1 MLSVLICL
9 LGLTLVA
16 VPDFSV
22 SLLCWLG
29 GILLTAFGCIRIVG
43 YFSRDLYRLAFQY
56 DLAFGIL
63 MIILGL
69 VLMLRT
75 DAMVHILCL
84 LLGLSVLAD
93 ALLKVQ
99 IAIDARAFGIRRW
112 WMILAT
118 AVVTGSVGLLLL
130 LRPAAGAQVIMV
142 LMGISFLGEGLM
154 NLTTVWMILATAV
167 VTGSVGLLLLLRPAA
182 GAQVIMVLMGIS
194 FLGEGLMNLTTVLC
208 AVQILKKQYPKIIDE
223 V

>member
-1 MLSVLICL
+1 MGKDGPQFPPQHPRQSANKRLRFAKIGYIVLSVLICL

-154 NLTTVWMILATAV
+154 NLTTV
-167 VTGSVGLLLLLRPAA
+167 
-182 GAQVIMVLMGIS
+182 
-194 FLGEGLMNLTTVLC
+194 LC

-223 V
+223 A

>member
-1 MLSVLICL
+1 MGKDGPQFPPQHPRQSANKRLRFAKIGYIVLSVLICL

-63 MIILGL
+63 MIVLGL
-69 VLMLRT
+69 VLILRT

-154 NLTTVWMILATAV
+154 NLTTV
-167 VTGSVGLLLLLRPAA
+167 
-182 GAQVIMVLMGIS
+182 
-194 FLGEGLMNLTTVLC
+194 LC

>member
-1 MLSVLICL
+1 MGKDGPQFPPQHRRQSANKRLRFAKIGYIVLSVLICL

-63 MIILGL
+63 MIVLGL
-69 VLMLRT
+69 VLILRT

-118 AVVTGSVGLLLL
+118 AVVTG
-130 LRPAAGAQVIMV
+130 
-142 LMGISFLGEGLM
+142 F
-154 NLTTVWMILATAV
+154 
-167 VTGSVGLLLLLRPAA
+167 VGLLLLLRPAA

>member
-1 MLSVLICL
+1 MGKDEPQFPPQHPRQSANKRLRFAKIGYIVLSVLICL

-63 MIILGL
+63 MIVLGL

-118 AVVTGSVGLLLL
+118 AVVTG
-130 LRPAAGAQVIMV
+130 
-142 LMGISFLGEGLM
+142 F
-154 NLTTVWMILATAV
+154 
-167 VTGSVGLLLLLRPAA
+167 VGLLLLLRPAA

-223 V
+223 A

>member
-1 MLSVLICL
+1 MGKDEPLLSSQSPRRSANKRLRFAKVGYIVLSVLICL
-9 LGLTLVA
+9 LGLTLMA

-29 GILLTAFGCIRIVG
+29 GSLLIAFGCIRIVG

-63 MIILGL
+63 LIVLGL
-69 VLMLRT
+69 VLILRT
-75 DAMVHILCL
+75 DSMVHILCL

-112 WMILAT
+112 WMILLT
-118 AVVTGSVGLLLL
+118 AIVTGLVGVLLL

-142 LMGISFLGEGLM
+142 L
-154 NLTTVWMILATAV
+154 V
-167 VTGSVGLLLLLRPAA
+167 
-182 GAQVIMVLMGIS
+182 GIS

-208 AVQILKKQYPKIIDE
+208 AVQILKKQYPRILDE
-223 V
+223 A

>member
-1 MLSVLICL
+1 MGKDGPQFPPQHPRQSANKRLRFAKIGYIVLSVLICL

-63 MIILGL
+63 MIVLGL

-154 NLTTVWMILATAV
+154 NLTTV
-167 VTGSVGLLLLLRPAA
+167 
-182 GAQVIMVLMGIS
+182 
-194 FLGEGLMNLTTVLC
+194 LC

-223 V
+223 A

>member
-1 MLSVLICL
+1 MGKDGSQFPPPHQRQSANKRLRFAKIGYIVLSVLICL

-63 MIILGL
+63 MIVLGL

-99 IAIDARAFGIRRW
+99 IAIDARVFGIRRW

-118 AVVTGSVGLLLL
+118 AVVTG
-130 LRPAAGAQVIMV
+130 
-142 LMGISFLGEGLM
+142 F
-154 NLTTVWMILATAV
+154 
-167 VTGSVGLLLLLRPAA
+167 VGLLLLLRPAA

>member
-1 MLSVLICL
+1 MGKDGPQFPPQHPRQSANKRLRFAKIGYIVLSVLICL

-69 VLMLRT
+69 VLILRT

-118 AVVTGSVGLLLL
+118 AVVTGFVGLLLL
-130 LRPAAGAQVIMV
+130 LRPAAGV
-142 LMGISFLGEGLM
+142 
-154 NLTTVWMILATAV
+154 
-167 VTGSVGLLLLLRPAA
+167 
-182 GAQVIMVLMGIS
+182 QVIMVLMGIS

>member
-1 MLSVLICL
+1 MGKDGPQFPPQHPRQSANKRLRFAKIGYIVLSVLICL

-154 NLTTVWMILATAV
+154 NLTTV
-167 VTGSVGLLLLLRPAA
+167 
-182 GAQVIMVLMGIS
+182 
-194 FLGEGLMNLTTVLC
+194 LC

>member
-1 MLSVLICL
+1 MGKDGPQFPPQHPRQSANKRLRFAKIGYIVLSVLICL

-63 MIILGL
+63 MIVLGL

-118 AVVTGSVGLLLL
+118 AVVTG
-130 LRPAAGAQVIMV
+130 
-142 LMGISFLGEGLM
+142 F
-154 NLTTVWMILATAV
+154 
-167 VTGSVGLLLLLRPAA
+167 VGLLLLLRPAA

-223 V
+223 A

>member
-1 MLSVLICL
+1 MGKDGPQFPPQHPRQSANKRLRFAKIGYIVLSVLICL

-63 MIILGL
+63 MIVLGL
-69 VLMLRT
+69 VLILRT

-93 ALLKVQ
+93 ALLKVC
-99 IAIDARAFGIRRW
+99 
-112 WMILAT
+112 
-118 AVVTGSVGLLLL
+118 LLYTSPSP
-130 LRPAAGAQVIMV
+130 RDRG
-142 LMGISFLGEGLM
+142 
-154 NLTTVWMILATAV
+154 
-167 VTGSVGLLLLLRPAA
+167 
-182 GAQVIMVLMGIS
+182 
-194 FLGEGLMNLTTVLC
+194 
-208 AVQILKKQYPKIIDE
+208 
-223 V
+223 

>member
-1 MLSVLICL
+1 MGKDGPQFPPQHQRQSANKRLRFAKIGYIVLSVLICL
-9 LGLTLVA
+9 FGLTLVA

-29 GILLTAFGCIRIVG
+29 GTLLTAFGCIRIVG

-63 MIILGL
+63 MIVLGL
-69 VLMLRT
+69 VLILRT

-118 AVVTGSVGLLLL
+118 AVVTG
-130 LRPAAGAQVIMV
+130 
-142 LMGISFLGEGLM
+142 F
-154 NLTTVWMILATAV
+154 
-167 VTGSVGLLLLLRPAA
+167 VGLLLLLRPAA

>member
-1 MLSVLICL
+1 MGKDGPQFPPQHPRQSANKRLRFAKIGYIVLSVLICL

-118 AVVTGSVGLLLL
+118 AVVTG
-130 LRPAAGAQVIMV
+130 
-142 LMGISFLGEGLM
+142 F
-154 NLTTVWMILATAV
+154 
-167 VTGSVGLLLLLRPAA
+167 VGLLLLLRPAA

>member
-1 MLSVLICL
+1 MGKDGPQFPPQHPRQSANKRLRFAKIGYIVLSVLICL

-69 VLMLRT
+69 VLILRT

-154 NLTTVWMILATAV
+154 NLTTV
-167 VTGSVGLLLLLRPAA
+167 
-182 GAQVIMVLMGIS
+182 
-194 FLGEGLMNLTTVLC
+194 LC

>member
-1 MLSVLICL
+1 MGKDGPQFPPQHRRQSSNKRLRFAKIGYIVLSVLICL

-154 NLTTVWMILATAV
+154 NLTTV
-167 VTGSVGLLLLLRPAA
+167 
-182 GAQVIMVLMGIS
+182 
-194 FLGEGLMNLTTVLC
+194 LC

>member
-1 MLSVLICL
+1 MGKDGPQFPPQHPRQSANKRLRFAKIGYIVLSVLICL

-63 MIILGL
+63 MIVLGL

-154 NLTTVWMILATAV
+154 NLTTV
-167 VTGSVGLLLLLRPAA
+167 
-182 GAQVIMVLMGIS
+182 
-194 FLGEGLMNLTTVLC
+194 LC

>member
-1 MLSVLICL
+1 MGKDESQFPSQHQRQSANKRLRFAKIGYIVLSVLICL

-63 MIILGL
+63 MIVLGL
-69 VLMLRT
+69 VLILRT

-118 AVVTGSVGLLLL
+118 AVVTG
-130 LRPAAGAQVIMV
+130 
-142 LMGISFLGEGLM
+142 F
-154 NLTTVWMILATAV
+154 
-167 VTGSVGLLLLLRPAA
+167 VGLLLLLRPAA

-223 V
+223 A

>member
-1 MLSVLICL
+1 MGKDGPQFPPQHPRQSANKRLRFAKIGYIVLSVLICL

-29 GILLTAFGCIRIVG
+29 GTLLTAFGCIRIVG

-63 MIILGL
+63 MIVLGL
-69 VLMLRT
+69 VLILRT

-118 AVVTGSVGLLLL
+118 AVVTG
-130 LRPAAGAQVIMV
+130 
-142 LMGISFLGEGLM
+142 F
-154 NLTTVWMILATAV
+154 
-167 VTGSVGLLLLLRPAA
+167 VGLLLLLRPAA

>member
-1 MLSVLICL
+1 MGKDGPQFPPQHPRQSANKRLRFAKIGYIVLSVLICL

-63 MIILGL
+63 MIVLGL
-69 VLMLRT
+69 VLILRT

-118 AVVTGSVGLLLL
+118 AVVTG
-130 LRPAAGAQVIMV
+130 
-142 LMGISFLGEGLM
+142 F
-154 NLTTVWMILATAV
+154 
-167 VTGSVGLLLLLRPAA
+167 VGLLLLLRPAA

>member
-1 MLSVLICL
+1 MGKDGPQFPPQHPRQSANKRLRFAKIGYIVLSVLICL

-63 MIILGL
+63 MIVLGL

-118 AVVTGSVGLLLL
+118 AVVTG
-130 LRPAAGAQVIMV
+130 
-142 LMGISFLGEGLM
+142 F
-154 NLTTVWMILATAV
+154 
-167 VTGSVGLLLLLRPAA
+167 VGLLLLLRPAA

>member
-1 MLSVLICL
+1 MGKDEPQFPSQHQRQSANKRLRFAKIGYIVLSVLICL

-43 YFSRDLYRLAFQY
+43 YFSRDLYRLAFQC

-63 MIILGL
+63 MIVLGL
-69 VLMLRT
+69 VLILRT

-118 AVVTGSVGLLLL
+118 AVVTG
-130 LRPAAGAQVIMV
+130 
-142 LMGISFLGEGLM
+142 F
-154 NLTTVWMILATAV
+154 
-167 VTGSVGLLLLLRPAA
+167 VGLLLLLRPAA

-223 V
+223 A

>member
-1 MLSVLICL
+1 MGKDGPQFPPQHPRQSANKRLRFAKIGYIVLSVLICL
-9 LGLTLVA
+9 FGLTLVA

-29 GILLTAFGCIRIVG
+29 GTLLTAFGCIRIVG

-63 MIILGL
+63 MIVLGL
-69 VLMLRT
+69 VLILRT

-118 AVVTGSVGLLLL
+118 AVVTG
-130 LRPAAGAQVIMV
+130 
-142 LMGISFLGEGLM
+142 F
-154 NLTTVWMILATAV
+154 
-167 VTGSVGLLLLLRPAA
+167 VGLLLLLRPAA

-223 V
+223 A